1 MSCLDARTMSRERDK
16 IWTYFGDGEAQ
27 RKSVRILKG
36 GRRSGKTWHALQY
49 LLLRCVEKPG
59 RIVSVAAMTND
70 QGRLGAYADLKRI
83 MQLLPYYAEGWD
95 LKSSPLEARHLN
107 GSKMIFKSYGDSETA
122 KGIACDDLFIN
133 EANKFSLQQYIDL
146 KANVRDLTIIDYNPN
161 VKFWVDEIFD
171 PSEICTTTWK
181 DNESHLTA
189 SQLEYFE
196 MLKRL
201 AERPDATSVDK
212 YNYSVYYLG
221 ESAEIDGAI
230 FTRANIHTVAELP
243 RRANG
248 DLALR
253 NFCVFCDPSALRGA
267 DYFAACISAT
277 DDDGRV
283 WIVDTFSVNSGT
295 REAVTRR
302 LMEWCK
308 AWDIKRVYIET
319 NGLVGIDFYE
329 FAENSG
335 LPVEGWYSRG
345 NKYQRIV
352 DNYQNIT
359 TQLVVLDT
367 HENRAYLEQVYT
379 FAEKCEHDDNVD
391 ALNSSFNLQR
401 WTA

>member
-1 MSCLDARTMSRERDK
+1 MPELDK
-16 IWTYFGDGEAQ
+16 IWSYFGDGERQ
-27 RKSVRILKG
+27 HKTVRILKG

-49 LLLRCVEKPG
+49 LLLRCVEKPN

-83 MQLLPYYAEGWD
+83 MELLPFYAEGWD
-95 LKSSPLEARHLN
+95 LKSSPLEARHIN

-146 KANVRDLTIIDYNPN
+146 KANVRDLTILDYNPN
-161 VKFWVDEIFD
+161 VRFWVDDIFD
-171 PSEICTTTWK
+171 PSEICTTTWQ
-181 DNESHLTA
+181 DNKRYLTA
-189 SQLEYFE
+189 SQLEYFD

-201 AERPDATSVDK
+201 AERPEATSVDR

-221 ESAEIDGAI
+221 EGAEIDGAI
-230 FTRANIHTVAELP
+230 FTRANIHTEATLP
-243 RRANG
+243 H
-248 DLALR
+248 LR
-253 NFCVFCDPSALRGA
+253 NFQVFCDPSALRGA

-277 DDDGRV
+277 DDNGRV

-302 LMEWCK
+302 LMDWCK
-308 AWDIKRVYIET
+308 AWDIRRVYIET

-329 FAENSG
+329 FADNSG

-352 DNYQNIT
+352 DNYQNLT

-367 HENRAYLEQVYT
+367 PENRSYLEQVYT